1 VIDVG
6 TFSKVLFPALRLG
19 CVVVPGDLV
28 EAFVAARLFLDLH
41 PPWLEQVVL
50 AEFMAAGH
58 FARHIRRLR
67 TLYAERQA
75 ALVAAARP
83 LAGRLEV
90 GPAEAGMHLLG
101 RLPAGRADQ
110 ALAQLLER
118 HQVATRPLSRFF
130 LEPAPQ
136 RALLLGYA
144 AVPSPAIQEGVRRLA
159 TVLAL
164 DACLKRF

>member
-67 TLYAERQA
+67 MLYAERQA

-83 LAGRLEV
+83 L
-90 GPAEAGMHLLG
+90 AGMHLLG